1 MSSSKKKK
9 RHANSR
15 ASVRTRSQ
23 QAVLADQK
31 DRARR
36 RMNPTA
42 RNLLFFDLVFLA
54 ACQMMYSAG
63 MIGELLSGAATLLG
77 MALLIAALWF
87 QFGKKDM
94 NRSDGTGG
102 PRNNGGWPG
111 L

>member
-9 RHANSR
+9 RHSNSS
-15 ASVRTRSQ
+15 ASVRTRS
-23 QAVLADQK
+23 
-31 DRARR
+31 RR